1 MIRCEK
7 CGLPINY
14 IMADVFNR
22 EGNDAFHK
30 FPLAEHGQA
39 VSFIT
44 NSNWCGYELTEEEQ
58 IECIKC
64 PHCNKYPFNSTEVQ
78 LYDQVEV
85 VMFKDKAPYIT
96 DTEKN
101 GLFIPAETTE
111 RLITGIENNTLLD
124 DHETITAMSL
134 RVLSIIKGTYK
145 WYGDDD
151 FTRLTDTVLHF
162 WRSRMKFEDMS
173 KLDPEYIFCMGRLLT
188 IVHQLSQYLDNM
200 KQCEPKNEDD

>member
-14 IMADVFNR
+14 IMADVFDY

-30 FPLAEHGQA
+30 FPLVEHGQA

-64 PHCNKYPFNSTEVQ
+64 PHCNEYPFNSTEVQ

-96 DTEKN
+96 DTEIEQWIKKFK
-101 GLFIPAETTE
+101 FIYSDELEYVFTRGNCYYFAVILREHFGGEIYYLPIENHFIGKINE
-111 RLITGIENNTLLD
+111 NFYDITGKVIPEEEPVCWATFKDIDELEYN
-124 DHETITAMSL
+124 
-134 RVLSIIKGTYK
+134 RIIR
-145 WYGDDD
+145 DCID
-151 FTRLTDTVLHF
+151 FKTRNIL
-162 WRSRMKFEDMS
+162 
-173 KLDPEYIFCMGRLLT
+173 
-188 IVHQLSQYLDNM
+188 
-200 KQCEPKNEDD
+200 